1 MNTLMKYLENS
12 VQKFKSDA
20 LAKIIYDAA
29 KYLIGAIVTYSILKF
44 IPENTTFGEFLAK
57 KINFSI
63 LEFILIL
70 LVVVFLTII
79 VYFLLNKR
87 RFKLIKLDLQTDE
100 LTGLPNNRA
109 LSEDLPNVISWA
121 KSEMKPFSIIL
132 MDIDDF
138 KDFNT
143 KYTQSTADKVLV
155 KFGTLLAADNRI
167 TDKVY
172 RQHIKGDEFVIITK
186 DTILE
191 NAVKAANR
199 KRENI
204 ANTGIQIPEL
214 GLFNLTVCCGVAEFN
229 PKIDDEKMIID
240 RAFEAM
246 KIAKG
251 KVNKNSTESLV

>member
-1 MNTLMKYLENS
+1 MKYLENAI
-12 VQKFKSDA
+12 QKFKGDA
-20 LAKIIYDAA
+20 LAKLIYDTI
-29 KYLIGAIVTYSILKF
+29 KYLVGAIVTYIFLKL

-57 KINFSI
+57 KISLSV
-63 LEFILIL
+63 LEFILTIL
-70 LVVVFLTII
+70 VIVFLTII
-79 VYFLLNKR
+79 VYFLFNKKK
-87 RFKLIKLDLQTDE
+87 FKLIKLDLQTDE

-143 KYTQSTADKVLV
+143 KYSQSTADKVLV

-204 ANTGIQIPEL
+204 AKTGIQIPES

-229 PKIDDEKMIID
+229 PKLDDEKIILD

-251 KVNKNSTESLV
+251 NFNKNSTESLV

>member
-1 MNTLMKYLENS
+1 MKYLENAI
-12 VQKFKSDA
+12 QKFKGDA
-20 LAKIIYDAA
+20 LAKLIYDTI
-29 KYLIGAIVTYSILKF
+29 KYLFGAIVTYIFLKL

-57 KINFSI
+57 KISLSI
-63 LEFILIL
+63 LEFILTI

-79 VYFLLNKR
+79 VYFLLNKK

-109 LSEDLPNVISWA
+109 LSEDLANVISWA

-143 KYTQSTADKVLV
+143 KYSQSTADKVLV

-172 RQHIKGDEFVIITK
+172 RQHIKGDEFVIITR

-204 ANTGIQIPEL
+204 AKTGIQIPES

-229 PKIDDEKMIID
+229 PKLDDEKIILD

-251 KVNKNSTESLV
+251 NFNKNSTESLV

>member
-1 MNTLMKYLENS
+1 MKTLMKYLENAI
-12 VQKFKSDA
+12 QKFKSDA
-20 LAKIIYDAA
+20 LAKIIYDTA
-29 KYLIGAIVTYSILKF
+29 KYAFGAIITYIILKF
-44 IPENTTFGEFLAK
+44 IPENTTFGELLAK
-57 KINFSI
+57 KINLSI
-63 LEFILIL
+63 LEFILTI
-70 LVVVFLTII
+70 LVVAFLTII
-79 VYFLLNKR
+79 VYFFLNKR
-87 RFKLIKLDLQTDE
+87 KFKLIKLDLQTDE

-121 KSEMKPFSIIL
+121 KSEVKPFSVIL

-172 RQHIKGDEFVIITK
+172 RQHIKGDEFIIITR

-204 ANTGIQIPEL
+204 AKTSIQIPEI

-229 PKIDDEKMIID
+229 PKLDNEKIILD

-251 KVNKNSTESLV
+251 NFNKNSTESLV